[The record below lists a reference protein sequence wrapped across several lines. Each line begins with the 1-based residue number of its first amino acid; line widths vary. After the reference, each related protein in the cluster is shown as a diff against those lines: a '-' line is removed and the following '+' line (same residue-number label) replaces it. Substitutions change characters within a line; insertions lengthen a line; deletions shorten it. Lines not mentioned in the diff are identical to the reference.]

1 MLAWPDTFL
10 GLLNVSVVTA
20 FQTGF
25 SLKRCRHWLSLFLFP
40 LLFLSAC
47 TVMPP
52 VQEMS
57 DARQAIKAAREANA
71 QKFAPQKLRSAEDS
85 MELATRTLEQ
95 GEYEAARMAASVAKA
110 LAIKARDAA
119 LAEAP

>member
-1 MLAWPDTFL
+1 M
-10 GLLNVSVVTA
+10 
-20 FQTGF
+20 
-25 SLKRCRHWLSLFLFP
+25 SL
-40 LLFLSAC
+40 LLFTAC

-57 DARQAIKAAREANA
+57 DARQAIEAAREVNA
-71 QKFAPQKLRSAEDS
+71 EQYAPQKLRSAEDS

-95 GEYEAARMAASVAKA
+95 GEYEAARMAATVAKA

-119 LAEAP
+119 VAAAAEQ

>member
-1 MLAWPDTFL
+1 M
-10 GLLNVSVVTA
+10 SVVRLYLSQNCST
-20 FQTGF
+20 
-25 SLKRCRHWLSLFLFP
+25 LKRNSR
-40 LLFLSAC
+40 LLPVLLLLLVLAAC

-57 DARQAIKAAREANA
+57 DARQALKAAREVEA
-71 QKFAPQKLRSAEDS
+71 QKYAPQKLRSAEDS

-110 LAIKARDAA
+110 LAIKARDEAIAA
-119 LAEAP
+119 AATERGN

>member
-1 MLAWPDTFL
+1 LLA
-10 GLLNVSVVTA
+10 
-20 FQTGF
+20 
-25 SLKRCRHWLSLFLFP
+25 SLLSL
-40 LLFLSAC
+40 LLFTAC

-57 DARQAIKAAREANA
+57 DARQAIEAAREVNA
-71 QKFAPQKLRSAEDS
+71 EQYAPQKLRSAEDS

-95 GEYEAARMAASVAKA
+95 GEYEAARMAATVAKA

-119 LAEAP
+119 VAAAAEQ